1 MPHEN
6 GFSDYNEFDD
16 LNEDKRWI
24 PLASRMKL
32 SLIRIIGI
40 SFSILSF
47 QIAYSVEFA
56 IGTPIMQRIGFNQT
70 IISLIWSL
78 APIAGFFTQPFVG
91 YYSDILRCSFGRR
104 RPFIISGGV
113 GVIIGFSILYYVEKL
128 GLLFRNS
135 SLVTKI
141 FLIISIII
149 INISINFIQG
159 PARAILGD
167 LVPKGQQVQA
177 NTIGSVMISFAGFVA
192 NLSGGIK
199 LSKYMNG
206 LFTDEQL
213 VIIFGLL
220 LIIIGVLST
229 CLCGKEEPLTEAPA
243 REPPVKEI
251 FHATINMPK
260 PIFRIAW
267 VYFFSFAAY
276 YPFQTLVTD
285 YFAKDIFHGNAQLH
299 DRQYV
304 DGVSYG
310 MLVLSVSSLVS
321 VAYSVFQPK
330 IIDHL
335 DIKYLYFISQ
345 FAVTIILILVFFI
358 RNKYA
363 LMVIFIPLAINLSVA
378 NSIPFTIVATCV
390 PQEQMAVYMGVLN
403 FFAVLGQQMAQ
414 LIVCTLIG
422 HFATKVGYVIGSGF
436 VFSLIGSILCFKIES
451 PLNGLERFGALLQS
465 SSIDPFH

>member
-1 MPHEN
+1 MPRGNEN
-6 GFSDYNEFDD
+6 AEYNDFDE
-16 LNEDKRWI
+16 LNDEKRWI

-32 SLIRIIGI
+32 SLLRIIGI

-56 IGTPIMQRIGFNQT
+56 IGTPIMQRIGFSQT

-104 RPFIISGGV
+104 RPFIISGAI

-128 GLLFRNS
+128 GLLCNNS
-135 SLVTKI
+135 KICTQI
-141 FLIISIII
+141 FLVISIII

-177 NTIGSVMISFAGFVA
+177 NTVGSVMISFAGFIA

-206 LFTDEQL
+206 IFTDEQL
-213 VIIFGLL
+213 VIIFGLV
-220 LIIIGVLST
+220 LIVIGVLST
-229 CLCGKEEPLTEAPA
+229 CLCGREEPLTEVPA
-243 REPPVKEI
+243 REPPIQEI
-251 FHATINMPK
+251 FHATISMPK
-260 PIFRIAW
+260 PILRIAW

-285 YFAKDIFHGNAQLH
+285 YFAKDIFHGDPKSH
-299 DRQYV
+299 DSQYV
-304 DGVSYG
+304 DGVSFG

-321 VAYSVFQPK
+321 VCYSVFQPK
-330 IIDHL
+330 IVEHL
-335 DIKYLYFISQ
+335 NIKYLYFISLL
-345 FAVTIILILVFFI
+345 AVTIVLISVFFVT
-358 RNKYA
+358 NKIA
-363 LMVIFIPLAINLSVA
+363 LMIIFIPLAINLSVS
-378 NSIPFTIVATCV
+378 NSIPFTVVATCV

-403 FFAVLGQQMAQ
+403 FFAVLGQQLSQ
-414 LIVCTLIG
+414 IIVCTLIG
-422 HFATKVGYVIGSGF
+422 QFAPKVGYVIGSGF
-436 VFSLIGSILCFKIES
+436 IFSIIGCIFCFKIES
-451 PLNGLERFGALLQS
+451 PMNSLEKFGALLQT
-465 SSIDPFH
+465 SIDPFH